1 MMLMLL
7 SKMRACMRIC
17 VHTWVCVCAVGVV
30 GMYGD
35 VGAVGGVGV

>member
-7 SKMRACMRIC
+7 SKMCACIRIC
-17 VHTWVCVCAVGVV
+17 VHTWVCVGVV
-30 GMYGD
+30 GMCGD